1 MSDSTY
7 EDSIHTVTD
16 IERLSPLGARIFIKP
31 DAPADRHGSII
42 IPDRAKRPAKTGVVV
57 AMGPGMLCSD
67 GTRWPMPD
75 CAVGDRVVYNE
86 QNPYPRVKIGDVEY
100 LQMRDDDV
108 LAVVTEG

>member
-1 MSDSTY
+1 MSETA
-7 EDSIHTVTD
+7 D

-31 DAPADRHGSII
+31 DVPADRVGRII
-42 IPDRAKRPAKTGVVV
+42 IPDSAKKPAKTGVIV

-75 CAVGDRVVYNE
+75 VKPGDRVVYNE
-86 QNPYPRVKIGDVEY
+86 QNPWPRIKIGDVEY

-108 LAVVTEG
+108 LAVVTEC